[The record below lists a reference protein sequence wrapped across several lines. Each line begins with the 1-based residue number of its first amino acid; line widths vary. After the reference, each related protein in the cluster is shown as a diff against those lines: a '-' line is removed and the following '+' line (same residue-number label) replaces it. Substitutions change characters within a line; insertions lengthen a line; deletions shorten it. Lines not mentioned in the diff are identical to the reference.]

1 MKFNRINEPKPIF
14 FFLFFIIFI
23 LSSDNTRRCSSAES
37 GHAHTQPIS
46 NHEDQELTLSGRGL
60 SRLGSSPPNCDSK
73 CGSCTPCTTVLVS
86 VPSGPSGVGDD
97 FPKVWRCK
105 CGNKLYMP

>member
-1 MKFNRINEPKPIF
+1 MHI
-14 FFLFFIIFI
+14 
-23 LSSDNTRRCSSAES
+23 
-37 GHAHTQPIS
+37 TQIK
-46 NHEDQELTLSGRGL
+46 ELTLSRRGL
-60 SRLGSSPPNCDSK
+60 SGLGSSPPNCDSK

-86 VPSGPSGVGDD
+86 VPPGPSGVGDD

>member
-1 MKFNRINEPKPIF
+1 MKFNRNNDPKPIF

-37 GHAHTQPIS
+37 GHAHTQPIA
-46 NHEDQELTLSGRGL
+46 NHEDQELTLPRRGL
-60 SRLGSSPPNCDSK
+60 GGPGSSPPNCASK

-86 VPSGPSGVGDD
+86 VTPGPPGIGDD
-97 FPKVWRCK
+97 FPEVWRCK
-105 CGNKLYMP
+105 CGNKIYMP